1 MGEMLTLTAE
11 DGHRLTAYRAP
22 PAGAPRAG
30 LVVIQEIFGVNS
42 HIKSVCDGFAADGY
56 TALAPAVFDRVEPG
70 FEVGYKPEDIERGRG
85 VRGKLGMDDMVRDV
99 RAAVTALAAAGLK
112 VGVVGYCMGGSLAWL
127 AATRIDGLRAAVG
140 YYGGAIAEHAAERP
154 RCPVLLH
161 WGETDQSIPSDHWQ
175 KVAVVHPTI
184 PMHVYKGAG
193 HGFNCD
199 QRASYDA
206 ASARLARTRTLE
218 FFRQH
223 LG

>member
-1 MGEMLTLTAE
+1 MVTGSPPIA
-11 DGHRLTAYRAP
+11 RRP
-22 PAGAPRAG
+22 PARPAPGPASGGGRFAGPRHTKRAG
-30 LVVIQEIFGVNS
+30 PG
-42 HIKSVCDGFAADGY
+42 AAGGD

-112 VGVVGYCMGGSLAWL
+112 VGVVGYCMGGSRAWL

-161 WGETDQSIPSDHWQ
+161 WGETDQAIPSHHWQ

-184 PMHVYKGAG
+184 P
-193 HGFNCD
+193 
-199 QRASYDA
+199 
-206 ASARLARTRTLE
+206 LP
-218 FFRQH
+218 
-223 LG
+223 